1 MELVE
6 KYTSHPTMIET
17 LYTPFGTLTDHY
29 GEQGEQGE
37 QGERGEQ
44 EEREQGEREQGERE
58 QGERERHNSQQH
70 NTPTQFQNRTHK
82 RNHHNHLTFKGGRST
97 E

>member
-1 MELVE
+1 
-6 KYTSHPTMIET
+6 MIET

-37 QGERGEQ
+37 QEEQ
-44 EEREQGEREQGERE
+44 EEQGGEQGERE

-82 RNHHNHLTFKGGRST
+82 RNHHHHLTFKGGRST

>member
-29 GEQGEQGE
+29 GEQGEQE
-37 QGERGEQ
+37 
-44 EEREQGEREQGERE
+44 EQGERE

>member
-1 MELVE
+1 MHAPVIARLKELVE

-29 GEQGEQGE
+29 GEQKEQGE
-37 QGERGEQ
+37 QGEREHGEQ
-44 EEREQGEREQGERE
+44 GE

-82 RNHHNHLTFKGGRST
+82 HNHHHRLTFKGGRST

>member
-1 MELVE
+1 
-6 KYTSHPTMIET
+6 MIET

-29 GEQGEQGE
+29 GEQGG
-37 QGERGEQ
+37 
-44 EEREQGEREQGERE
+44 EQGERE

-82 RNHHNHLTFKGGRST
+82 HNHHHHLTFKGGRST

>member
-1 MELVE
+1 
-6 KYTSHPTMIET
+6 MIET

-29 GEQGEQGE
+29 GEQGEQE
-37 QGERGEQ
+37 
-44 EEREQGEREQGERE
+44 EQGERE

-70 NTPTQFQNRTHK
+70 NTPTQFQNRTTHK
-82 RNHHNHLTFKGGRST
+82 RNHHHHLTFKGGRST

>member
-1 MELVE
+1 
-6 KYTSHPTMIET
+6 MIET

-29 GEQGEQGE
+29 GEQG
-37 QGERGEQ
+37 
-44 EEREQGEREQGERE
+44 EQGERE

-70 NTPTQFQNRTHK
+70 NTPTQFQNKTHK
-82 RNHHNHLTFKGGRST
+82 RNHHNRLTFKGGRST